1 MPPGPFHYSPVQC
14 PTDKDYRSNEAVSF
28 QKLEELPLTEYHYQS
43 FCDVSVCVC
52 VCVCVYVHIKRTD
65 QDLTALYIHVGTVI
79 QLYTSAHLLHDVSHM
94 YMYIGSG

>member
-1 MPPGPFHYSPVQC
+1 MPPGPFHCFPVQC
-14 PTDKDYRSNEAVSF
+14 PTDKDYCSNEAVSF
-28 QKLEELPLTEYHYQS
+28 QKLEELPLTEYYYQC
-43 FCDVSVCVC
+43 FCNVS
-52 VCVCVYVHIKRTD
+52 VCVYVHIKRTD